1 MAKSTADQ
9 MMERRA
15 KLIKDAQDLAQ
26 DVLNEDRAFTDEEH
40 RKFDGMMAEADKI
53 AERAAAI
60 VEGEKRAKEF
70 EESFRKAV
78 GDDPD
83 DEGEPRGGGAESEFA
98 KWARDSSRGGAFD
111 VPAVRGVVGRLAA
124 GEKRDM
130 SGTGGLGKASV
141 YGTLWEYAIEA
152 SELLSAGVTLFD
164 TKDGN
169 TIPFPRVTVHADVDD
184 DALAPHA
191 PIEESDSTI
200 GTVDLAVSKW
210 GFITDVPNELIKDA
224 TFDLEGYLARNAGRR
239 LGNKVA
245 AVAAAAA
252 VAGFTTAGVTTP
264 AGVLNDLGSQSTAGR
279 GSDLLVDLF
288 HSVLPE
294 YRTRAAW
301 CLNDQAA
308 ATIRKLKTS
317 TGEPVWQPAL
327 TAGDPDLVLGKPV
340 RIVPQLD
347 GFGASKKPIFFG
359 DWAALYVRIAGGLQ
373 FERSTDAGFGND
385 QTKFRGLV
393 RTGSVAIDPNAVKFL
408 GTPAA

>member
-1 MAKSTADQ
+1 MAKSIADDL
-9 MMERRA
+9 MKRRA
-15 KLIKDAQDLAQ
+15 ALANEARDLATKA
-26 DVLNEDRAFTDEEH
+26 VAEDRDFTAEEQAE
-40 RKFDGMMAEADKI
+40 FDKRMAEVDALE
-53 AERAAAI
+53 ARANSI
-60 VEGEKRAKEF
+60 VEGEKRAKEL
-70 EESFRKAV
+70 EESFQKAT
-78 GDDPD
+78 GRSLDDPD
-83 DEGEPRGGGAESEFA
+83 DESRSGEESEFA
-98 KWARDSSRGGAFD
+98 KWARDSTRGGAFD
-111 VPAVRGVVGRLAA
+111 VPAVRGVVGRLVA

-130 SGTGGLGKASV
+130 SGTGGLGKSSV

-169 TIPFPRVTVHADVDD
+169 TIPFPRATVHADVDD

-210 GFITDVPNELIKDA
+210 GFITDVPNELITDA

-301 CLNDQAA
+301 CMNDQAA
-308 ATIRKLKTS
+308 ATVRKLKTS

-347 GFGASKKPIFFG
+347 SFGASKKPIFFG
-359 DWAALYVRIAGGLQ
+359 DWAALYVRIAGGLR
-373 FERSTDAGFGND
+373 FERSAEAGFGND

-393 RTGSVAIDPNAVKFL
+393 RTGSVAIDPNAVKYL
-408 GTPAA
+408 ATPAA